1 MADACACRTW
11 TLRDLGAALQADSLD
26 SLCRSEN
33 DQMILFQWIGL
44 RENLQENPIL
54 HGKITLV
61 SGEDF
66 PKKTNPLFVAN
77 FPGLQEE
84 CAMAAGLAIAVASQ
98 FSWPRR

>member
-1 MADACACRTW
+1 
-11 TLRDLGAALQADSLD
+11 
-26 SLCRSEN
+26 
-33 DQMILFQWIGL
+33 MILFQWIGL
-44 RENLQENPIL
+44 RETLQESPIF

-84 CAMAAGLAIAVASQ
+84 CAMAAGLTIAVASQ

>member
-1 MADACACRTW
+1 
-11 TLRDLGAALQADSLD
+11 LD
-26 SLCRSEN
+26 YFKAKFTETPFDGVSPWFP
-33 DQMILFQWIGL
+33 D
-44 RENLQENPIL
+44 
-54 HGKITLV
+54 V

-84 CAMAAGLAIAVASQ
+84 CAMAAGLTIAVASQ